1 MARDIYILV
10 TKSNTYFSRFIHVMT
25 DAPYTHASIGLD
37 GLQGDFYSFARKY
50 RLLMLPAGLIKE
62 EVDRAGAGRIRYQMY
77 RLRVSPETCL
87 RLRRLLTDM
96 YAARRRYRYN
106 ILGVFTAYFH
116 RPFSR
121 RDCYFCSQ
129 FVAGLLE
136 DCGAVELP
144 KPPTLLRPADLCGV
158 KGLRPVHQGLLEGIL
173 TQTAA

>member
-87 RLRRLLTDM
+87 RLRRLLKIGRASCRERVCQ
-96 YAARRRYRYN
+96 Y
-106 ILGVFTAYFH
+106 V
-116 RPFSR
+116 
-121 RDCYFCSQ
+121 
-129 FVAGLLE
+129 
-136 DCGAVELP
+136 
-144 KPPTLLRPADLCGV
+144 
-158 KGLRPVHQGLLEGIL
+158 
-173 TQTAA
+173 